1 MNYSL
6 ALKEELIATPPHA
19 PCCRAAY
26 LRGLF
31 LNAAQT
37 KTGKVLL
44 KLSALSARRECARVY
59 RQFYK
64 KTALVDGTTML
75 FSSPQLLSD
84 LLVPPKFVCLEC
96 SLAFL
101 RGALIAAGSATDPE
115 KSYHIEFH
123 AMEVDGRDLLLD
135 AMQAHGWETKIR
147 VCRDGGFGIYIKKNA
162 VIEDILSVLG
172 ANQALFALMNAKIT
186 RDIRSEENRLT
197 NCETQNIRRAVK
209 ASGRVLAAIADLR
222 QRGLFEAMPE
232 ELRYTAL
239 LREEN
244 PDISLPELAQK
255 HNPTLTK
262 SGLNHR
268 LQKIIAFAEGAKTT

>member
-6 ALKEELIATPPHA
+6 ALKEELIAAPPHA

-44 KLSALSARRECARVY
+44 KLSALCSRRECARVY
-59 RQFYK
+59 RQFYR
-64 KTALVDGTTML
+64 KTALIDGATML
-75 FSSPQLLSD
+75 FSSQQLLGD
-84 LLVPPKFVCLEC
+84 LLVPPNFACPEC

-123 AMEVDGRDLLLD
+123 AIEEEGRDLILRAL
-135 AMQAHGWETKIR
+135 QSHGWEGKVR
-147 VCRDGGFGIYIKKNA
+147 ACRDGGYGIYLKKNA

-209 ASGRVLAAIADLR
+209 ASGRVLAAITDLR

-244 PDISLPELAQK
+244 PDVSLPELAQK

-268 LQKIIAFAEGAKTT
+268 LQKIIAFAEGTKTT

>member
-1 MNYSL
+1 MNYSI
-6 ALKEELIATPPHA
+6 ALKEELISTAPHA

-44 KLSALSARRECARVY
+44 KLSSLAARRECARVY
-59 RQFYK
+59 RHLYK
-64 KTALVDGTTML
+64 KTALIDGATML
-75 FSSPQLLSD
+75 FSDQKLLDD
-84 LLVPPKFVCLEC
+84 LLLPPKFTCGEC
-96 SLAFL
+96 TVAFL
-101 RGALIAAGSATDPE
+101 RGAMITAGSATDPE

-123 AMEVDGRDLLLD
+123 AFETEGRDLLLD
-135 AMQAHGWETKIR
+135 ALQRQGWEAKVRT
-147 VCRDGGFGIYIKKNA
+147 CRDGGFGIYIKKNA
-162 VIEDILSVLG
+162 VIEDVLSVFG
-172 ANQALFALMNAKIT
+172 ANNALFALMNAKIT

-209 ASGRVLAAIADLR
+209 ASARVLTAIEELR
-222 QRGLFEAMPE
+222 QRGLFDALPE
-232 ELRYTAL
+232 ELRYTAF

-244 PDISLPELAQK
+244 PDLSLPQLAEM

-268 LQKIIAFAEGAKTT
+268 LQKIIAFAEGEGTN

>member
-6 ALKEELIATPPHA
+6 ALKEELIAAPPHA

-37 KTGKVLL
+37 KAGKVVL
-44 KLSALSARRECARVY
+44 KLSSVAARHECVRVY
-59 RQFYK
+59 RHTYK
-64 KTALVDGTTML
+64 KTALVDGATVL
-75 FSSPQLLSD
+75 FSAPQLLCD
-84 LLVPPKFVCLEC
+84 LLVAPRFACPACA
-96 SLAFL
+96 LAFL

-123 AMEVDGRDLLLD
+123 ALDPEGRDLIVS
-135 AMQAHGWETKIR
+135 AMQQQGWEPKVR
-147 VCRDGGFGIYIKKNA
+147 ACRDGGFGVYIKKNA
-162 VIEDILSVLG
+162 VIEDILSLLG
-172 ANQALFALMNAKIT
+172 ANNALFALMNAKIT

-209 ASGRVLAAIADLR
+209 ASGRVLAAIEDLR
-222 QRGLFEAMPE
+222 RRGLFDAMPE
-232 ELRYTAL
+232 ELRHTAF

-244 PDISLPELAQK
+244 PDASLPELAQL
-255 HNPTLTK
+255 HNPSLTK

-268 LQKIIAFAEGAKTT
+268 LQKIIALSEGEKTK